1 MHLIETIANAGLLIR
16 LSSVP
21 IRECFLLTFM
31 CVNVCSKLSNF
42 TAQSV
47 SVFAGPP
54 RVVGRGRASGIV
66 CLEQPGCILPKNL
79 IKCHEQQ
86 NPAFWEDFSQ

>member
-54 RVVGRGRASGIV
+54 RVIGAGQG
-66 CLEQPGCILPKNL
+66 
-79 IKCHEQQ
+79 
-86 NPAFWEDFSQ
+86 